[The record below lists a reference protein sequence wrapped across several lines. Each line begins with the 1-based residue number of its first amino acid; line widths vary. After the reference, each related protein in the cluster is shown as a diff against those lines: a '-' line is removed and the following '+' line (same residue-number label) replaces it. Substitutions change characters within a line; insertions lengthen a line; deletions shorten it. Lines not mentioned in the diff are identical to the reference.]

1 VRKLFHGLEIV
12 ILILTVISM
21 LFLVFIQIISPSD
34 MDIVAVIGKHNNGNE
49 FTPMNKLNINEKGIV
64 ILKLLNNNL
73 EDIKILVNGDE
84 VDNFQ
89 GNDEVSIQVYNNDL
103 IEIDGTKYLERV
115 KVQIIGISENLKLP
129 ELDTTIETSQS
140 IEMLGRVKLK

>member
-1 VRKLFHGLEIV
+1 MRKLFHGLEIV

>member
-1 VRKLFHGLEIV
+1 MRKLFHGLEIV

-34 MDIVAVIGKHNNGNE
+34 IDIVAVVGKHSNGNE

-89 GNDEVSIQVYNNDL
+89 SNDEVSIQVYNNDL

-115 KVQIIGISENLKLP
+115 KVQIIGISENLELP

-140 IEMLGRVKLK
+140 IEMLGRVKVK